1 MGTSKSKPDAPPQ
14 RPFVPP
20 WADQDPA
27 PPPPAPDANPDPAQQ
42 PPDGQAPPPAP
53 PAPQPAPPQPQP
65 ADLAPRARY
74 LGFRTSLGRFAA
86 SGDRVEARTALG
98 HWARTSMG
106 GSRAGTARVARAA
119 RTGGAA
125 LAGVARAGAGLAP
138 VAGALDVRTLAG
150 LSINVAIDR
159 IVDAFCP
166 PGILDEDVARLAI
179 GEALATA
186 LSGVDT
192 FDPAALDGNS
202 VRIATLTFVGELVFV
217 QVAGDG
223 GKSLA
228 AAPSPVAAAQRE
240 ADLRSL
246 IREVT
251 DVVGTPILQAAGN
264 VLTPDAMTN
273 LVSRLVQAVEAEMS
287 VW

>member
-1 MGTSKSKPDAPPQ
+1 MGTSKSKPDSPPQ
-14 RPFVPP
+14 RPFIPP

-27 PPPPAPDANPDPAQQ
+27 PPPPAPDANPSPGQP
-42 PPDGQAPPPAP
+42 PPDGQPQPPVPA
-53 PAPQPAPPQPQP
+53 APQSQP
-65 ADLAPRARY
+65 ADLTPHGRFA
-74 LGFRTSLGRFAA
+74 GFRRALGRFAS
-86 SGDRVEARTALG
+86 SGDRGEARTALG

-106 GSRAGTARVARAA
+106 GSQAGTARVARAV

-125 LAGVARAGAGLAP
+125 LAGVARAGVGLAP
-138 VAGALDVRTLAG
+138 VAGSLDVRTLAG
-150 LSINVAIDR
+150 LSVDIAIDR

-166 PGILDEDVARLAI
+166 SGILDEDVARLAI

-186 LSGVDT
+186 MSGIDT
-192 FDPAALDGNS
+192 FDPAALDANS

-217 QVAGDG
+217 QIAGEG

-228 AAPSPVAAAQRE
+228 AAPSPTAAVQRE

-246 IREVT
+246 VREVT
-251 DVVGTPILQAAGN
+251 DIIGTPILEAAGN
-264 VLTPDAMTN
+264 VLTPPAMTS

-287 VW
+287 TWQ

>member
-1 MGTSKSKPDAPPQ
+1 MGTSKSKPDAPSQ

-27 PPPPAPDANPDPAQQ
+27 PPPPAPDANPDPAQP
-42 PPDGQAPPPAP
+42 PPDGQAQPPAP
-53 PAPQPAPPQPQP
+53 AAPQQAQPQPQP

-74 LGFRTSLGRFAA
+74 SGFRTSLGRFAS
-86 SGDRVEARTALG
+86 SGDRGEARTALG
-98 HWARTSMG
+98 HWARTSTG

-138 VAGALDVRTLAG
+138 VAGALDVRTLSG

-192 FDPAALDGNS
+192 FDPAALDANS

-251 DVVGTPILQAAGN
+251 DVIGTPILQAAGS
-264 VLTPDAMTN
+264 VLTPDGMTN

-287 VW
+287 AW